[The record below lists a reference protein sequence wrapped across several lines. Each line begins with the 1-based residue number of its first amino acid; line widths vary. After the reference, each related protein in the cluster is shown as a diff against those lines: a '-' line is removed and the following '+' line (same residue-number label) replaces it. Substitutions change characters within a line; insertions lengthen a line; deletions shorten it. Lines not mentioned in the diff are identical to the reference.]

1 MNLFKFSFS
10 RYIRAPGWS
19 LVVLGCYFISFGSL
33 PHLPVSY
40 IRGAA
45 HARFVL
51 SRCKTAK
58 LLFAG
63 SWSELLLLSLSCPC
77 KVC

>member
-1 MNLFKFSFS
+1 MNLFQFSFS
-10 RYIRAPGWS
+10 RCIRAPGWS
-19 LVVLGCYFISFGSL
+19 LVVLGRYFISFGSL

-63 SWSELLLLSLSCPC
+63 SWSQLLLLSQSCPC
-77 KVC
+77 